1 MERVLVVED
10 KEGMRRMLKET
21 LEGAGYQ
28 VTEATDGAEAVR
40 LLATSRYD
48 LVLTDLKL
56 PKKDGLAVLRT
67 AKEVD
72 PQTPIILMTAY
83 GTIRTAV
90 EAMKEGAYDYV
101 EKDEEFV
108 DRLLLLVER
117 ALERR
122 RLFHENV
129 ILRAEIA
136 EKIGFPKIIGASR
149 KIQEVSSLVQ
159 KVAQSTATVL
169 LLGESGT
176 GKELFARAIHQMSQR
191 RGRPFVAI
199 NCAAIPETLLESE
212 LFGHEKGAFTGAVAL
227 KQGKFEL
234 AGGGTL
240 FLDEIGELSPSVQA
254 KLLRVLQD
262 RRFERVGGTRSIEV
276 DVRIIA
282 ATNADL
288 AKVVREKRFRE
299 DLYFRLNVF
308 PISIPPLRDRPE
320 DIPPLVEHFIAKFSV
335 GMRKAVKGISGEA
348 LKALMGYPWPG
359 NVRELENFVERA
371 VILNTSGTL
380 ELQDFA
386 LGLSW
391 ERGLEEEPLSLVGSL
406 HEVSERASQWA
417 ERRLIRKALVETKG
431 NKSKAAELLQVSY
444 KTLLTKIKE
453 YGLEAEETGD

>member
-1 MERVLVVED
+1 MQRILVVED

-28 VTEATDGAEAVR
+28 VAEATDGAEAVR
-40 LLATSRYD
+40 RLTISCYD
-48 LVLTDLKL
+48 LVITDLKL
-56 PKKDGLAVLRT
+56 PKKDGLAVLRA

-72 PQTPIILMTAY
+72 PQIPVILMTAY

-90 EAMKEGAYDYV
+90 EAMREGAYDYV
-101 EKDEEFV
+101 EKDEAFV

-122 RLFHENV
+122 RLFHENI

-136 EKIGFPKIIGASR
+136 EKIGFPKIIGTSR
-149 KIQEVSSLVQ
+149 KIQEVSSLAQ

-169 LLGESGT
+169 IVGESGT
-176 GKELFARAIHQMSQR
+176 GKELVARTIHAKS
-191 RGRPFVAI
+191 GRASGPFIQV
-199 NCAAIPETLLESE
+199 NYAAIPETLLESE

-234 AGGGTL
+234 ADGGTL

-262 RRFERVGGTRSIEV
+262 RRFERVGGTRPIEV

-282 ATNADL
+282 ATNTDL
-288 AKVVREKRFRE
+288 AKAVKEKRFRE

-308 PISIPPLRDRPE
+308 PIAIPPLRERPE
-320 DIPPLVEHFIAKFSV
+320 DIPPLVEYFMAKFSAQ
-335 GMRKAVKGISGEA
+335 MRKAIKGISGEA

-371 VILNTSGTL
+371 VILNQSGTL

-386 LGLSW
+386 LGLS
-391 ERGLEEEPLSLVGSL
+391 EEGGFKEESFSLAGSL
-406 HEVSERASQWA
+406 HEVSERASRWA
-417 ERRLIRKALVETKG
+417 ERRLIRKVLEETRG

-453 YGLEAEETGD
+453 YGLEAPEE